1 MKGIR
6 INMKKSLMV
15 LFSLGIL
22 ILISGSVYA
31 ESTIWQFDNF
41 VNKYR
46 VYGESVC
53 NVDKNKPCVSELGWQ
68 GDTMSFKFNLDDG
81 AITSEY
87 VTFQFS
93 IDYFSPIKL
102 NVYAGKPAKKIT
114 QLEMN
119 HDGTYSV
126 SIPSSYFIEGK
137 KNTIKLASP
146 NVRVGY
152 GRPTQGFVI
161 YDARFLNQ
169 D

>member
-1 MKGIR
+1 MKS
-6 INMKKSLMV
+6 KKLIAV
-15 LFSLGIL
+15 FSLTIIIL
-22 ILISGSVYA
+22 ICVQISA

-53 NVDKNKPCVSELGWQ
+53 NVDKDKPFVSELGWQ

-81 AITSEY
+81 EITSDY
-87 VTFQFS
+87 VTFKFS
-93 IDYFSPIKL
+93 VVYFSDINL
-102 NVYAGKPAKKIT
+102 NIYAGKPAKKIT

-119 HDGTYSV
+119 HSGTYSV
-126 SIPSSYFIEGK
+126 SIPSSYFVKGK

-152 GRPTQGFVI
+152 GRPTQGFAI
-161 YDARFLNQ
+161 YDARLVNQ
-169 D
+169 

>member
-1 MKGIR
+1 MV
-6 INMKKSLMV
+6 NKKLIAI
-15 LFSLGIL
+15 FSLI
-22 ILISGSVYA
+22 IIVFICVQVSA

-53 NVDKNKPCVSELGWQ
+53 NVDKDKPCVSELGWQ
-68 GDTMSFKFNLDDG
+68 GDTMSFKFNLDDNT
-81 AITSEY
+81 ITSEY

-93 IDYFSPIKL
+93 IQYFSDIKL

-114 QLEMN
+114 QLEIN
-119 HDGTYSV
+119 RDGTYSV
-126 SIPSSYFIEGK
+126 SIPSSYFVEGK

-161 YDARFLNQ
+161 YDARLLN
-169 D
+169 